1 MSILQRTR
9 LFFFF
14 FRCLVFWLCSPL
26 RLGKCKF
33 IEVSDKTPL
42 RYPFL
47 STSCVGLTR
56 RTVILCFH
64 YHSLLLA
71 MKVYVVLCPPFS
83 QNLHKRDELITVLNM
98 KLPNWMARSNA
109 WLYIFL
115 TDYRERC
122 VMLFYNERGTKF
134 SCVYRC
140 CASFQGCWTKLGSSR
155 TTGTYV

>member
-33 IEVSDKTPL
+33 IQVSDKTPF

-47 STSCVGLTR
+47 SALCVGLTR
-56 RTVILCFH
+56 RTVILCCH

-71 MKVYVVLCPPFS
+71 MKIFVVLCPPFS
-83 QNLHKRDELITVLNM
+83 QYLHKRRFDNRSEYEIAQLNG
-98 KLPNWMARSNA
+98 KEYA

-122 VMLFYNERGTKF
+122 VMLSFNERGTKF
-134 SCVYRC
+134 SCVYQC
-140 CASFQGCWTKLGSSR
+140 CASFQGCWTKLGSSWR
-155 TTGTYV
+155 TGTYV